1 MRWRYFLTLT
11 KLYSYNCGFES
22 DGLDML
28 REGDR
33 EREREGRREIG
44 REREREKEGERDR
57 EREREKERWR
67 ERGGERRRSLI
78 RKFPGPPHN
87 LW

>member
-1 MRWRYFLTLT
+1 MT

-28 REGDR
+28 REGERERGTEGDRERKR
-33 EREREGRREIG
+33 ERERGTEGQRERA
-44 REREREKEGERDR
+44 REREM
-57 EREREKERWR
+57 ERER
-67 ERGGERRRSLI
+67 GERRRSLI